1 MFLHTF
7 RDNNIQLLIKLKSTI
22 VLKSDYFPI
31 TSIDRKKFSDK
42 NCITLQE
49 DKAGEYLDIISFNR
63 YNAWYHNPGRLDSI
77 TNRVIAEAE
86 AWHRKYNKPVLM
98 TEYGADTMPGLHEV
112 SYRVI
117 IWISKY
123 NKMKEELNF
132 IRVELYVEN
141 DTCKLEF

>member
-1 MFLHTF
+1 
-7 RDNNIQLLIKLKSTI
+7 
-22 VLKSDYFPI
+22 
-31 TSIDRKKFSDK
+31 
-42 NCITLQE
+42 
-49 DKAGEYLDIISFNR
+49 
-63 YNAWYHNPGRLDSI
+63 
-77 TNRVIAEAE
+77 
-86 AWHRKYNKPVLM
+86 M